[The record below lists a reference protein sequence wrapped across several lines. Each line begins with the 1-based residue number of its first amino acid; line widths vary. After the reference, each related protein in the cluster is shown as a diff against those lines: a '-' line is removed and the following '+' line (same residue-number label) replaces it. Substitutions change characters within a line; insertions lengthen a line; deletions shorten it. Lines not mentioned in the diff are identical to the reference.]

1 MSSNSVVSLSSF
13 NILFFTQVL
22 TVLTSSIKYNEY
34 VTDKGKNI
42 SIPCT
47 AEGNVMWV
55 KESGSN
61 STIIQ
66 TGKFLVLTNIS
77 ADERGVY
84 VCFAA
89 VPPRH
94 SSTLNTADSN
104 AETINEEK
112 KSISAS
118 LPASGSSPSASSSI
132 LTSTSLSSSSSEDVK
147 IETIVN
153 ASATNASTTS
163 SLPMPVPTIAIAV
176 AAAAAAAATDPDSSN
191 ISSVKQV
198 AIANKATT
206 SANDAQTMGV
216 LPTQLSQSHAPNTSS
231 DVTDIMLIL
240 EQQQLKEDKG
250 EEEEAVEYQAVEKVN
265 LTVRTPPG
273 PVTQLYFKA
282 STILG
287 FLIWRFNKN
296 NSGGYPVRSFTAEF
310 RNLSYNETPYN
321 HTFEHEWSRMDPI
334 NIAPNVRQMEVY
346 RLEPN
351 TTYEFRIW
359 ANNQLGSGEVVTT
372 NVTTL
377 PETKEE
383 DLIRLIQ
390 PDLDNFDPRIWI
402 IAVSVVL
409 GTLVILAIGLC
420 IVLSKECYQSSQSD
434 FEDGW
439 ESIELIPNIILN
451 PGFCESDGS
460 EPVQPYTRT
469 IIFGEDDDSDG
480 YESEESDHE
489 PKMEKFKRKVSV
501 FFTGPTIRR
510 I

>member
-1 MSSNSVVSLSSF
+1 MPRCINSG
-13 NILFFTQVL
+13 ILEVL
-22 TVLTSSIKYNEY
+22 TVLTSSIKYHDY

-55 KESGSN
+55 KESGNN

-66 TGKFLVLTNIS
+66 TGKFLILTNIS

-89 VPPRH
+89 IRH
-94 SSTLNTADSN
+94 SSSFNFDPNAD
-104 AETINEEK
+104 AAIRTINDDK
-112 KSISAS
+112 KSISTF
-118 LPASGSSPSASSSI
+118 LPLFGSSLSTSPTASSASSK
-132 LTSTSLSSSSSEDVK
+132 SSDDTK
-147 IETIVN
+147 IATIVN

-163 SLPMPVPTIAIAV
+163 SLPMPVPTIAVTKSTA
-176 AAAAAAAATDPDSSN
+176 N
-191 ISSVKQV
+191 ISTVKQV
-198 AIANKATT
+198 AFANKATT
-206 SANDAQTMGV
+206 TTLDNGDHQTIGAV
-216 LPTQLSQSHAPNTSS
+216 SHAQFSESTTPNTSQGG
-231 DVTDIMLIL
+231 VTDAIL
-240 EQQQLKEDKG
+240 ALQQNHKQLGDEED
-250 EEEEAVEYQAVEKVN
+250 EEAEEYQAVEKVN

-287 FLIWRFNKN
+287 FLIWRFNKA

-310 RNLSYNETPYN
+310 RNVSYNETPYN

-334 NIAPNVRQMEVY
+334 NIAPNVVKFEV
-346 RLEPN
+346 
-351 TTYEFRIW
+351 
-359 ANNQLGSGEVVTT
+359 
-372 NVTTL
+372 
-377 PETKEE
+377 
-383 DLIRLIQ
+383 
-390 PDLDNFDPRIWI
+390 
-402 IAVSVVL
+402 
-409 GTLVILAIGLC
+409 
-420 IVLSKECYQSSQSD
+420 
-434 FEDGW
+434 GW

-451 PGFCESDGS
+451 PGFCESDG
-460 EPVQPYTRT
+460 PQPAQQPYTRT

-489 PKMEKFKRKVSV
+489 PTMEKFKRKVSV

>member
-1 MSSNSVVSLSSF
+1 MF
-13 NILFFTQVL
+13 RVL
-22 TVLTSSIKYNEY
+22 TVLTSSIKYHDY

-55 KESGSN
+55 KESGNN

-66 TGKFLVLTNIS
+66 TGKFLILTNIS

-89 VPPRH
+89 IRH
-94 SSTLNTADSN
+94 SSSFNFDPNAD
-104 AETINEEK
+104 AALRTINDDK
-112 KSISAS
+112 KSISTF
-118 LPASGSSPSASSSI
+118 LPLFGSSSSTSPTASSASSK
-132 LTSTSLSSSSSEDVK
+132 SSDDTK
-147 IETIVN
+147 IATIVN

-163 SLPMPVPTIAIAV
+163 SLPMPVPTIAKTAGPV
-176 AAAAAAAATDPDSSN
+176 TKSTAN
-191 ISSVKQV
+191 ISTVKQV
-198 AIANKATT
+198 AFANKATT
-206 SANDAQTMGV
+206 TTLDNGDHQTIGAV
-216 LPTQLSQSHAPNTSS
+216 SHAQFSESPTPNTSQGG
-231 DVTDIMLIL
+231 VTDAIL
-240 EQQQLKEDKG
+240 VLQQNHKQLED
-250 EEEEAVEYQAVEKVN
+250 EEEDEEAEEYQAVEKVN

-287 FLIWRFNKN
+287 FLIWRFNKA

-310 RNLSYNETPYN
+310 RNVSYNETPYN

-420 IVLSKECYQSSQSD
+420 IVLSKECYQSSQAE
-434 FEDGW
+434 FEVGW

-451 PGFCESDGS
+451 PGFCESDGP
-460 EPVQPYTRT
+460 EPAQPYTRT

-489 PKMEKFKRKVSV
+489 PTMEKFKRKVSV